1 MLCLV
6 FMSHAGYMRRSGSPQ
21 NNFVFPSSHESSP
34 VPPSSTYSLP
44 ALLYNPYPGHRDAGT
59 ACKQRVRCYCLPI
72 STLLHCSSS
81 TSPCGNSA
89 HSASHAT
96 YTRHAQSHTGV
107 ICHPIPGSAGKNI
120 ISIIGLR
127 NNQPEPEACG
137 SKSPMVS

>member
-81 TSPCGNSA
+81 TSPCGNSGPGGTTPA
-89 HSASHAT
+89 STLVSRNLMDHPVHTPLLMQRIHVMRRVIQESSA
-96 YTRHAQSHTGV
+96 
-107 ICHPIPGSAGKNI
+107 IPSQ
-120 ISIIGLR
+120 GLLGR
-127 NNQPEPEACG
+127 T
-137 SKSPMVS
+137 